1 MLIPRKSERN
11 RKNYG
16 FLTDHLAFP
25 YGVQADSKGMG
36 KPSSRPP
43 DLVVVALAVMTVVGV
58 LSAMPPFA
66 SMGLAVFAAVS
77 WCIWLDRHPAP

>member
-1 MLIPRKSERN
+1 M
-11 RKNYG
+11 
-16 FLTDHLAFP
+16 DHLASCYAFR
-25 YGVQADSKGMG
+25 ADIEGMG

-43 DLVVVALAVMTVVGV
+43 DLVVAALGVMTEVAV
-58 LSAMPPFA
+58 LSVMPPFA